1 MYSKNKLLDHL
12 MYSLDKFFSV
22 FSQFTAPCAIMLN
35 VCVAGLKKK
44 SIHTKQYA
52 VDAAAV
58 VNR

>member
-1 MYSKNKLLDHL
+1 

-35 VCVAGLKKK
+35 VCVAGLKKT